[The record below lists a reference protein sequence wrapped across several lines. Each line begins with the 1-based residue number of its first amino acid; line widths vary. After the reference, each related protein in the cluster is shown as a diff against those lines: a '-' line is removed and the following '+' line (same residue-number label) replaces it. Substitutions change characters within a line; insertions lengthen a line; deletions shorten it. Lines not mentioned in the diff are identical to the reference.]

1 MVVWTTQSQPLCQA
15 GPVWVLV
22 YATWTICF
30 FRFPAAEV
38 LQPPDWPREPAHSA
52 HLQSQRAAACRPR
65 RWERAAGCDVGA
77 RLLASSGA
85 GKWRKL
91 LCGTGGTG
99 GFDQTECPLA
109 NAASQSSLPVPA
121 WLQDGCAPATASGCA
136 RRTIMRASCRPAQV
150 GPNNTL
156 AAKHAGLRMFV
167 HEQAAGQHRS
177 AFARD
182 TLLTQVPCK
191 CIWSCGA
198 SAAPPRWLPGEC
210 AMHAR
215 HDTSAAVPR
224 CTAEDAWLVI
234 SILISYYFH

>member
-1 MVVWTTQSQPLCQA
+1 MQLVVMLGRVCW
-15 GPVWVLV
+15 
-22 YATWTICF
+22 
-30 FRFPAAEV
+30 PAAEQV
-38 LQPPDWPREPAHSA
+38 
-52 HLQSQRAAACRPR
+52 
-65 RWERAAGCDVGA
+65 
-77 RLLASSGA
+77 SGA
-85 GKWRKL
+85 SCFVGQEAPGDSTKS
-91 LCGTGGTG
+91 
-99 GFDQTECPLA
+99 QCPLA
-109 NAASQSSLPVPA
+109 LLHLKARCPRLPA
-121 WLQDGCAPATASGCA
+121 CLQGGCAPATASGCA
-136 RRTIMRASCRPAQV
+136 LRRIMRASCRPAQV

-210 AMHAR
+210 AMHSW